1 MVLGL
6 NRKSIFESI
15 EISLEKERDAIM
27 SGDFE
32 ALGVLI
38 GDRES
43 LVDQLENDLSPDD
56 VPEIKTIESLQ
67 AKARRNAKLI
77 RAAIDGVS
85 AANKQIAEIEAAHS
99 KLSTYSENG
108 QIRDV
113 LKPRNTVTKKA

>member
-27 SGDFE
+27 LGDFE

-38 GDRES
+38 DDRES
-43 LVDQLENDLSPDD
+43 LVDQLEKDLSPDD
-56 VPEIKTIESLQ
+56 VPAINTIESLQ